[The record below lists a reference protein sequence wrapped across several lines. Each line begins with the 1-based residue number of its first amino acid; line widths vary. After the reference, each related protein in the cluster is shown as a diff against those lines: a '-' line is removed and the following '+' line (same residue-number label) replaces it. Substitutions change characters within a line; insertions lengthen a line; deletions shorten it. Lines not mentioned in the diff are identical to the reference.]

1 MLRHVPA
8 RWSREAPFSAC
19 TDSAQSPAHRR
30 TAPGLARLAPGDLF
44 QKGSSQPL
52 LVFGVTG
59 CVGTMSSHELTAP
72 ERRYEWKQTETD
84 CDVDRRS
91 NPSRPS
97 TLLGNGNAQD
107 RNHSGE
113 LPGVAGGHRW
123 LCDAGRDG

>member
-8 RWSREAPFSAC
+8 QWSREAPFSAC

-30 TAPGLARLAPGDLF
+30 TAPGLARLAPVDLF

-72 ERRYEWKQTETD
+72 SGVT
-84 CDVDRRS
+84 S
-91 NPSRPS
+91 
-97 TLLGNGNAQD
+97 GNKPKPIATSIGALIPLDLQ
-107 RNHSGE
+107 
-113 LPGVAGGHRW
+113 LF
-123 LCDAGRDG
+123 